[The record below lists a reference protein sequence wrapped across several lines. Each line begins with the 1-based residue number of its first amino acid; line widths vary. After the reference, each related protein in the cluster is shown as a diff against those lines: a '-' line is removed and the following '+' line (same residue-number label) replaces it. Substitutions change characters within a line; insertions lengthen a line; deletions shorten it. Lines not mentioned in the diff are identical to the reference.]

1 MILFK
6 TPRLVELLFSSKMW
20 GFSRS
25 ENSVYLTFDD
35 GPDPQIT
42 PWILDFLH
50 EQKLKAT
57 FFCVGENVLK
67 YPHIFARIKQEG
79 HSVGNHTMN
88 HLKGTKTSLKSYI
101 QNVEEAD
108 QLIQSTLFRPPYG
121 RMTFR
126 QTQLLKKRYKIIMW
140 SWLSND
146 FNKKISPEYI
156 LKKAATQIQQG
167 DIIVLHD
174 NSKTAERIQ
183 LILPEL
189 IHIIAQKGFRIKRIE
204 E

>member
-20 GFSRS
+20 GFSRF
-25 ENSVYLTFDD
+25 EKSVYLTFDD

-67 YPHIFARIKQEG
+67 YPHIFTRIKQEG

-88 HLKGTKTSLKSYI
+88 HLKGTKTPLKSYI

>member
-88 HLKGTKTSLKSYI
+88 HLKGTKTPLKSYI

-108 QLIQSTLFRPPYG
+108 KLIQSTLFRPPYG

-189 IHIIAQKGFRIKRIE
+189 IHIITQKGFTIKRIE

>member
-25 ENSVYLTFDD
+25 EKSVYLTFDD

-88 HLKGTKTSLKSYI
+88 HLKGTKTPLKSYI

-126 QTQLLKKRYKIIMW
+126 QTQFLKKRYKIIMW

-189 IHIIAQKGFRIKRIE
+189 IHIMAQKGFRIKRIE